1 MPNVSPDFR
10 PAFSRYPFVYICVYF
25 CIGILLAE
33 KFPDVKDFYFIL
45 FANVIVLSAIFN
57 TSEQF
62 RILAKQLMLFS
73 LCGFLGYLAHTEQ
86 QKSTGW
92 KDWHFHKGKTIFQM
106 KVIELQAGKP
116 WTKGIGEIH
125 WKKGKKSFFTPVRFY
140 VKGNKTPQLDDVLEV
155 KTEVI
160 PIENKGNPGEF
171 DLKTYWKTKGIYGMF
186 FIESKD
192 YRLLKTVPCSY
203 LTGSIRLAQQLCLD
217 ILSKHLSGQE
227 LGIAQALILGDKSML
242 DNEIRSAFTATGSM
256 HILAVSGLHIGL
268 ILKLLLALIKLGAKW
283 INRSTAILFVILLLW
298 FYALMTGFSP
308 SVIRAVFMFSVL
320 TWTQWRGLQTSSIN
334 SLFFTAFIIVLWKP
348 MYFFDIGFQ
357 LSYLAMLGIFLFY
370 PRISSIWKPEN
381 KILYYLWEGTAI
393 GFAAQVTTTPLTLF
407 YFHQFPNYFAVANL
421 GLMGLS
427 SIVLGAG
434 IFILVTHKIPLIGK
448 LNGLILLYSVYWM
461 FRLIQWIET
470 WPGALVYGFE
480 LDIILAP
487 LLLFNASILLLGEF
501 KKHYWKINALNFLLI
516 LAWISQQRYQN
527 ASNAHICI
535 FNENKFTLM
544 LKIGER
550 SWCFYD
556 DQHPTKIQ
564 FSALN
569 HQKLYPSK
577 LHYISIKKKNARFS
591 FGKHQLEIIKTDF
604 GREVRLNG
612 RTWRILYKESNAMN
626 NTASTLFMPWVTH
639 PNSLKNGAKI
649 YEIAQN

>member
-1 MPNVSPDFR
+1 MSTVSPDFR
-10 PAFSRYPFVYICVYF
+10 PAFSRYPFVYICLYF
-25 CIGILLAE
+25 SLGILYAE
-33 KFPDVKDFYFIL
+33 KIQSLSDYYFIL
-45 FANVIVLSAIFN
+45 LSNVIIISLLLQTFDLIKVG
-57 TSEQF
+57 
-62 RILAKQLMLFS
+62 AKQLILFS
-73 LCGFLGYLAHTEQ
+73 ICGLIGFLAHTEQ
-86 QKSTGW
+86 QKTTGW
-92 KDWHFHKGKTIFQM
+92 KDWHYHKGKTIFQM
-106 KVIELQAGKP
+106 KVTEIQSGKP
-116 WTKGIGEIH
+116 WTKGIGEIQ
-125 WKKGKKSFFTPVRFY
+125 WRKGNKSFFTPVRFY
-140 VKGNKTPQLDDVLEV
+140 VKGKKIPKLDELLEIT
-155 KTEVI
+155 TEVL

-192 YRLLKTVPCSY
+192 FQVVKTIQSSY
-203 LTGSIRLAQQLCLD
+203 LTQSIRKAQEVCLT

-268 ILKLLLALIKLGAKW
+268 ILQLLLALIKLGAKW
-283 INRSTAILFVILLLW
+283 VNRSTAILFVILLLW

-320 TWTQWRGLQTSSIN
+320 TLTQMKGLQTSSIN

-348 MYFFDIGFQ
+348 MYLFDIGFQ

-370 PRISSIWKPEN
+370 PKIAGIWKPSN
-381 KILYYLWEGTAI
+381 KILHYLWEGTAI
-393 GFAAQVTTTPLTLF
+393 GFAAQVATTPLTLY
-407 YFHQFPNYFAVANL
+407 YFHQFPNYFAIANL

-434 IFILVTHKIPLIGK
+434 IFILVTHKIPLLGK
-448 LNGLILLYSVYWM
+448 LNGLILLYAVYWM

-480 LDIILAP
+480 VNIILIP
-487 LLLFNASILLLGEF
+487 ILLFNASILLLGNH
-501 KKHYWKINALNFLLI
+501 KKHYWTINALHFLFI
-516 LAWISQQRYQN
+516 LGWISHQRFLN
-527 ASNAHICI
+527 ASNANVCI
-535 FNENKFTLM
+535 LNENKLTLI
-544 LKIGER
+544 LKKGER

-556 DQHPTKIQ
+556 SENQNKIE
-564 FSALN
+564 FSAMN
-569 HQKLYPSK
+569 YQKLFPSDMR
-577 LHYISIKKKNARFS
+577 YISIRNKNAELS
-591 FGKHQLEIIKTDF
+591 FNGEHLKIMKTEF
-604 GREVRLNG
+604 GREVRLNKKI
-612 RTWRILYKESNAMN
+612 WRIYFQEKNGSNEK
-626 NTASTLFMPWVTH
+626 ASSVFMPWITH

>member
-1 MPNVSPDFR
+1 MPSVSPDFR
-10 PAFSRYPFVYICVYF
+10 PAFSRYPFVYIFLYF
-25 CIGILLAE
+25 SLGILCAE
-33 KFPDVKDFYFIL
+33 KIPSLSDYYFIL
-45 FANVIVLSAIFN
+45 ISNVIIITL
-57 TSEQF
+57 
-62 RILAKQLMLFS
+62 ILQTVDLLKVGTKQLVLFS
-73 LCGFLGYLAHTEQ
+73 ICGVLGFIAHSEQ

-106 KVIELQAGKP
+106 SVTEIQVGKP
-116 WTKGIGEIH
+116 WTKGIGEIR
-125 WKKGKKSFFTPVRFY
+125 WRKGKTTFSTPVRFY
-140 VKGNKTPQLDDVLEV
+140 VKGKNTPKLDQLLEIN
-155 KTEVI
+155 TEVI

-186 FIESKD
+186 FMESKD
-192 YRLLKTVPCSY
+192 FHVVKTIQSSF
-203 LTGSIRLAQQLCLD
+203 LTQSIRKAQVVCLT
-217 ILSKHLSGQE
+217 ILSAHLTGQE

-268 ILKLLLALIKLGAKW
+268 ILQLLLALIKLGAKW

-298 FYALMTGFSP
+298 FYALMTEFSP

-320 TWTQWRGLQTSSIN
+320 TLTQWKGLQTTSIN

-348 MYFFDIGFQ
+348 MYLFDIGFQ

-370 PRISSIWKPEN
+370 PKIASIWKPSN

-393 GFAAQVTTTPLTLF
+393 GFAAQVVTTPLTLY
-407 YFHQFPNYFAVANL
+407 YFHQFPNYFAIANL

-427 SIVLGAG
+427 SVVLGAG
-434 IFILVTHKIPLIGK
+434 IFLLVTHKIPLIGK
-448 LNGLILLYSVYWM
+448 LNGLILLYAVYWM

-480 LDIILAP
+480 VNIIFIP
-487 LLLFNASILLLGEF
+487 MLLFNASILLLGNH
-501 KKHYWKINALNFLLI
+501 KKHYWTINALHFLLI
-516 LAWISQQRYQN
+516 LGWISHQRFLN
-527 ASNAHICI
+527 ASNTHFCI
-535 FNENKFTLM
+535 LNENKLTLI
-544 LKIGER
+544 LKKGER

-556 DQHPTKIQ
+556 SENP
-564 FSALN
+564 
-569 HQKLYPSK
+569 QKLEFSVLNYQK
-577 LHYISIKKKNARFS
+577 LHPSNVRYISIRNKNAELYFQDDC
-591 FGKHQLEIIKTDF
+591 FKIVKTHF
-604 GREVRLNG
+604 GREVRLNNKI
-612 RTWRILYKESNAMN
+612 WRIYFKESNTSN
-626 NTASTLFMPWVTH
+626 NDTASVFMPWITH

>member
-1 MPNVSPDFR
+1 
-10 PAFSRYPFVYICVYF
+10 
-25 CIGILLAE
+25 
-33 KFPDVKDFYFIL
+33 
-45 FANVIVLSAIFN
+45 
-57 TSEQF
+57 
-62 RILAKQLMLFS
+62 
-73 LCGFLGYLAHTEQ
+73 
-86 QKSTGW
+86 
-92 KDWHFHKGKTIFQM
+92 
-106 KVIELQAGKP
+106 
-116 WTKGIGEIH
+116 
-125 WKKGKKSFFTPVRFY
+125 
-140 VKGNKTPQLDDVLEV
+140 
-155 KTEVI
+155 
-160 PIENKGNPGEF
+160 
-171 DLKTYWKTKGIYGMF
+171 
-186 FIESKD
+186 
-192 YRLLKTVPCSY
+192 
-203 LTGSIRLAQQLCLD
+203 
-217 ILSKHLSGQE
+217 
-227 LGIAQALILGDKSML
+227 
-242 DNEIRSAFTATGSM
+242 
-256 HILAVSGLHIGL
+256 
-268 ILKLLLALIKLGAKW
+268 
-283 INRSTAILFVILLLW
+283 
-298 FYALMTGFSP
+298 
-308 SVIRAVFMFSVL
+308 
-320 TWTQWRGLQTSSIN
+320 
-334 SLFFTAFIIVLWKP
+334 
-348 MYFFDIGFQ
+348 
-357 LSYLAMLGIFLFY
+357 
-370 PRISSIWKPEN
+370 
-381 KILYYLWEGTAI
+381 LWEGTAI

-501 KKHYWKINALNFLLI
+501 KKHYWKFSALNFLLI

-527 ASNAHICI
+527 ASNAHMCI

-612 RTWRILYKESNAMN
+612 RTWRILYKESNAMDHM
-626 NTASTLFMPWVTH
+626 ASTLFMPWVTH

>member
-1 MPNVSPDFR
+1 MPLVSPDFR
-10 PAFSRYPFVYICVYF
+10 PAFSRYPFVYIFLYF
-25 CIGILLAE
+25 SLGILCAE
-33 KFPDVKDFYFIL
+33 KIPSLSDYYFIL
-45 FANVIVLSAIFN
+45 ISNVIIITL
-57 TSEQF
+57 
-62 RILAKQLMLFS
+62 ILQTVDLLKVGTKQLVLFS
-73 LCGFLGYLAHTEQ
+73 ICGVLGFIAHSEQ

-106 KVIELQAGKP
+106 SVTEIQVGKP
-116 WTKGIGEIH
+116 WTKGIGEIR
-125 WKKGKKSFFTPVRFY
+125 WRKGKTTFSTPVRFY
-140 VKGNKTPQLDDVLEV
+140 VKGKNTPKLDQLLEIN
-155 KTEVI
+155 TEVI

-186 FIESKD
+186 FMESKD
-192 YRLLKTVPCSY
+192 FHVVKTIQSSF
-203 LTGSIRLAQQLCLD
+203 LTQSIRKAQVVCLT
-217 ILSKHLSGQE
+217 ILSAHLTGQE

-268 ILKLLLALIKLGAKW
+268 ILQLLLALIKLGAKW

-320 TWTQWRGLQTSSIN
+320 TLTQWKGLQTTSIN

-348 MYFFDIGFQ
+348 MYLFDIGFQ

-370 PRISSIWKPEN
+370 PKISSIWKPSN

-393 GFAAQVTTTPLTLF
+393 GFAAQVVTTPLTLY
-407 YFHQFPNYFAVANL
+407 YFHQFPNYFAIANL

-427 SIVLGAG
+427 SVVLGAG
-434 IFILVTHKIPLIGK
+434 IFLLVTHKIPLIGK
-448 LNGLILLYSVYWM
+448 LNGLILLYAVYWM

-480 LDIILAP
+480 VNIIFIP
-487 LLLFNASILLLGEF
+487 MLLFNASILLLGNH
-501 KKHYWKINALNFLLI
+501 KKHYWTINALHFLLI
-516 LAWISQQRYQN
+516 LGWISHQRFLN
-527 ASNAHICI
+527 ASNTHFCI
-535 FNENKFTLM
+535 LNENKLTLI
-544 LKIGER
+544 LKKGER

-556 DQHPTKIQ
+556 SENPQKLE
-564 FSALN
+564 FSVLN
-569 HQKLYPSK
+569 HKK
-577 LHYISIKKKNARFS
+577 LHPSNVRYISIRNKNAELYFQDDC
-591 FGKHQLEIIKTDF
+591 FKIVKTHF
-604 GREVRLNG
+604 GREVRLNNKI
-612 RTWRILYKESNAMN
+612 WRIYFKESNTSN
-626 NTASTLFMPWVTH
+626 NDTASVFMPWITH